1 MSMAWVQERV
11 KAARNEKGMTLIEL
25 LAVIVILGIIIAI
38 AAVVIIGQFDK
49 AKQTSDDTSAK
60 IVTDAVQRYI
70 LDNYETVEISNTPK
84 DIEIEKLVSGGYIKE
99 VPVNSKGKNL
109 ELIKVSYIGDTKQL
123 KFDFGTWYTPKSSKP

>member
-49 AKQTSDDTSAK
+49 AKDTSDATSMK
-60 IVTDAVQRYI
+60 IVMDAAQRYI
-70 LDNYETVEISNTPK
+70 LDHPEITISATESKTITTK
-84 DIEIEKLVSGGYIKE
+84 DLIKEGYIKE
-99 VPVNSKGKNL
+99 EPVNS
-109 ELIKVSYIGDTKQL
+109 IGEKLTGITVK
-123 KFDFGTWYTPKSSKP
+123 YTSAEDKTLVIDWTGWSVKKP

>member
-49 AKQTSDDTSAK
+49 AKDTSDATSMK
-60 IVTDAVQRYI
+60 IVTDAAQRYI
-70 LDNYETVEISNTPK
+70 LDNPKEKIDENGKEITM
-84 DIEIEKLVSGGYIKE
+84 DALVKGGYIKE
-99 VPVNSKGKNL
+99 PPKNSEGKTLQSINVKYTSATDKT
-109 ELIKVSYIGDTKQL
+109 LIIYPTWKDT
-123 KFDFGTWYTPKSSKP
+123 TP